1 MARYF
6 RQDFLTTPDGARI
19 YFQVHGEGG
28 PAIVMCDGLGC
39 DGFAWKYL
47 LPQLSAT
54 HRVIRWHYRGHGC
67 SSVPD
72 DTSRIGFQYT
82 ADDLIRVMDAAGVG
96 EALVFGHS
104 MGVQV
109 CLEFHRRHP
118 ERVLGLVLLCG
129 SYGFPLDT
137 VHDDTLLRK
146 VFPFARTIVE
156 LLPKPVGFL
165 NRLAMRTE
173 LTLQLALSLE
183 LNRELMQRNDLY
195 PYFDHLAKMDP
206 AVFVRT
212 LESLAEHTAWDHLPN
227 IDIPT
232 LIIGGERDRFTPM
245 WLSRRMAEAI
255 PNSEFMIVPHGSH
268 TAPLEQPQ
276 LVGQR
281 IERFLRTRILMSGP
295 HEEPQPLPRAPV
307 AEAETVSEPVSEP
320 ASESVAEPV
329 SEPPKPKPKKKRKPS
344 TRRKTGSA
352 E

>member
-6 RQDFLTTPDGARI
+6 RQDFLTTPDGAQL

-47 LPQLSAT
+47 LPQLAET
-54 HRVIRWHYRGHGC
+54 HRVIRWHYRGHG
-67 SSVPD
+67 SSTVPD

-82 ADDLIRVMDAAGVG
+82 ADDLVRVMDAAGAK
-96 EALVFGHS
+96 EALIFGHS

-137 VHDDTLLRK
+137 VHDDTLLKR
-146 VFPFARTIVE
+146 VFPAVRMLVE
-156 LLPKPVGFL
+156 LMPKPVTVL

-173 LTLQLALSLE
+173 LALQMALSFE

-195 PYFDHLAKMDP
+195 PYFDHLAKMNP

-212 LESLAEHTAWDHLPN
+212 LDSLAEHTAWDHLPN
-227 IDIPT
+227 IDVPA

-255 PNSEFMIVPHGSH
+255 PGSEFMIVPHGSH

-281 IERFLRTRILMSGP
+281 VERFLRSRVP
-295 HEEPQPLPRAPV
+295 AEAR
-307 AEAETVSEPVSEP
+307 AEAE
-320 ASESVAEPV
+320 AQAQAQAA
-329 SEPPKPKPKKKRKPS
+329 PKK
-344 TRRKTGSA
+344 RRRRTAARA
-352 E
+352 EE